1 MPTPGITKTQNGSLV
16 VPENVTIY
24 FPVATITTTYN
35 INITN
40 IIFQLSHPKFDVSET
55 NRSFANG
62 ISIFKARLF
71 IKDTL
76 DFEYENY
83 FALKLVVKNGIHTNV
98 LELEIFISD
107 SNDAPTDIL
116 INNGRKVD
124 IYENIPGANIGFLS
138 TVDQDK
144 NDVFTYKTSHS
155 DVFTVLGNMLMLQS
169 NVSLNYE
176 EFALYVLIINSTDN
190 GVPPMSVQ
198 SKIEIQVLNDND
210 KPDKVTLDIYKVKEN
225 LDNVSIGINVFDQD
239 VATTSYLTHPCK
251 IENSTYFFVEKNIV
265 KVKKVLNYE
274 EDQFVNLTLLCN
286 DKQLISAWSFQI
298 EVTDENEAPTKIVFS
313 KTSINENQIPP
324 YFIANLSTFDP
335 DFGQSHYYEIMSNPD
350 LFKVMGNQ
358 LFGLKSFDFETQ
370 SSIDIEIKTTDNA
383 TVPLSRTQTEI
394 LTIVDQ
400 NDKPDFTVG
409 SLFHVVHDYLFEMHW
424 YIYMSTCSWS

>member
-1 MPTPGITKTQNGSLV
+1 M
-16 VPENVTIY
+16 PENVTIY
-24 FPVATITTTYN
+24 FPVATITTAYN
-35 INITN
+35 ISITN
-40 IIFQLSHPKFDVSET
+40 IIFHLSHSKFDVSGT
-55 NRSFANG
+55 NQSFVNG

-83 FALKLVVKNGIHTNV
+83 FALKLVIKNGIHANIH
-98 LELEIFISD
+98 ELEIFISD

-116 INNGRKVD
+116 INNGRKED

-144 NDVFTYKTSHS
+144 HDSFAYETSHS
-155 DVFTVLGNMLMLQS
+155 DVFTVVGNLLMLQS

-190 GVPPMSVQ
+190 GIPPMRVQ
-198 SKIEIQVLNDND
+198 SKIEIHVLNDND
-210 KPDKVTLDIYKVKEN
+210 KPYKVTLDTHKVKEN
-225 LDNVSIGINVFDQD
+225 FDNVSIGINVFDQD
-239 VATTSYLTHPCK
+239 IARTSYLTHPCK
-251 IENSTYFFVEKNIV
+251 IENSTYFCVEKNIV
-265 KVKKVLNYE
+265 KVRKVLNYE
-274 EDQFVNLTLLCN
+274 EDQLVNLTILCN

-298 EVTDENEAPTKIVFS
+298 EVIDENEAPTKIVFS
-313 KTSINENQIPP
+313 KTSINENQKPP

-335 DFGQSHYYEIMSNPD
+335 DFGQSHYYEIMSNQD

-370 SSIDIEIKTTDNA
+370 SSIDIEIKTTDIA
-383 TVPLSRTQTEI
+383 ITPLSRTQTEI
-394 LTIVDQ
+394 LIIIDQ

-409 SLFHVVHDYLFEMHW
+409 FPFHVQHDYLNIEAV
-424 YIYMSTCSWS
+424 T